1 VFCIV
6 RDTVNLQEAHPM
18 KIYTDSIRNRLE
30 QLINEICNAHV
41 QVYYDRLREFKHYCD
56 ITPVLA
62 SCLAQLPQAS
72 YDFGVD
78 WRDLPDRWPSGEAGH
93 AYRWD
98 AINQA
103 VDGWSDKKDL
113 IFAQLLVP
121 TREGYARFTEMFVI
135 PLYNYLVHQI
145 EFSSITLY
153 LLLRYKCWAEWFEV
167 KRLRQIYSDEGETG
181 LDRDLRRFLFES
193 GIDYPFSQPHVPR
206 GQVDIVA
213 GLETGDPL
221 VSEVKVWDSAKN
233 YKVDRV
239 CDGLRQVMYYATKY
253 GKDRGYVVV
262 FNLDPE
268 PLVFEGETDTDRWPA
283 RTERGGRTY
292 YFIAID
298 IIPEYV
304 KPVSKRDKGKP
315 VKTNEVQLAELW
327 ARLEESPT

>member
-1 VFCIV
+1 
-6 RDTVNLQEAHPM
+6 M
-18 KIYTDSIRNRLE
+18 KIYTDPIRNRLE
-30 QLINEICNAHV
+30 QIVGEIYDAYD
-41 QVYYDRLREFKHYCD
+41 QVYYDRLRAFRNYCD
-56 ITPVLA
+56 STPVLA
-62 SCLAQLPQAS
+62 FCLAQLPQAS
-72 YDFGVD
+72 YDFKVD
-78 WRDLPDRWPSGEAGH
+78 SRDLKGRWPDGEVGY

-103 VDGWSDKKDL
+103 VDGWSDEKNL
-113 IFAQLLVP
+113 IRSQLLDKRV
-121 TREGYARFTEMFVI
+121 RDKYARFTEMFVR

-145 EFSSITLY
+145 EFSSMTLY

-167 KRLRQIYSDEGETG
+167 KRLREIYSDEGETG

-193 GIDYPFSQPHVPR
+193 GIDYPFSQPDVPGGR
-206 GQVDIVA
+206 VDIVA
-213 GLETGDPL
+213 GLETGDAL
-221 VSEVKVWDSAKN
+221 VSEVKVWDSDKN

-239 CDGLRQVMYYATKY
+239 CDGLRQVMHYATKY

-283 RTERGGRTY
+283 RTEHGGRTY

-304 KPVSKRDKGKP
+304 KPVSQRDKGKL
-315 VKTNEVQLAELW
+315 VKTHEVQIAELW
-327 ARLEESPT
+327 ARLEESLA